1 MSHKAVTR
9 LVLVLLS
16 PVAPAVF
23 RLMSDLATDVAG
35 VEVGV
40 SEVVPCGALWL
51 TGSSGGGPWW
61 DSVSCHMVF

>member
-1 MSHKAVTR
+1 MSHKTVTR

-40 SEVVPCGALWL
+40 SEVVGVPCGALWL
-51 TGSSGGGPWW
+51 TGSSGGGPGGIP
-61 DSVSCHMVF
+61 SPVT